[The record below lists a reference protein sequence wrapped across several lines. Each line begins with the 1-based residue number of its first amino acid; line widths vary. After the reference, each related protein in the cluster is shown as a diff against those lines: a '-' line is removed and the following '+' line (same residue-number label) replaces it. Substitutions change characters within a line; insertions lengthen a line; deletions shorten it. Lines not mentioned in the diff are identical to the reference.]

1 MLRRAVRVRRED
13 ADVVLARLTEV
24 APLGVEEG
32 DAEGLVEFALYGDAD
47 ALPAEPALRELL
59 GDALVAIVDG
69 DVADDW
75 DVRWMTF
82 HEPVLV
88 ADRIWVR
95 PPWADRYAG
104 DRPDVRDLVID
115 PAQAF
120 GTGGHATTRL
130 CLELLV
136 ALAEEDDAARAAA
149 AGAPPAPGDRTR
161 GPVLDLGCGS
171 GVLAVA
177 AAQLGWGPVHGVDN
191 EPPSVAATV
200 ENARVNGVTVTAAA
214 YDLLRDGPAGMPASA
229 TTDGRPPLVLANLLR
244 PLLLRVAGDGFADPQ
259 PHAVIASG
267 LLTHEVDGVVRAFAG
282 LGLVEGERRE
292 SGDWAAVLLRR
303 D

>member
-1 MLRRAVRVRRED
+1 
-13 ADVVLARLTEV
+13 
-24 APLGVEEG
+24 
-32 DAEGLVEFALYGDAD
+32 
-47 ALPAEPALRELL
+47 
-59 GDALVAIVDG
+59 
-69 DVADDW
+69 
-75 DVRWMTF
+75 MTF

-88 ADRIWVR
+88 ADRLWVR

-136 ALAEEDDAARAAA
+136 ALADEDDAARGDAGLAPA
-149 AGAPPAPGDRTR
+149 AGIAGDPTGSATGTR

-229 TTDGRPPLVLANLLR
+229 VADGRPPLVLANLLR
-244 PLLLRVAGDGFADPQ
+244 PLLLRVASDGFADPQ

-267 LLTHEVDGVVRAFAG
+267 LLTHEVAGVVRAFAA
-282 LGLVEGERRE
+282 LGFAEAERRA

-303 D
+303 A

>member
-1 MLRRAVRVRRED
+1 MLRRAVRVGRED
-13 ADVVLARLTEV
+13 AEVALARLTEV

-32 DAEGLVEFALYGDAD
+32 DADGLVEFALYGDAD
-47 ALPAEPALRELL
+47 ALPSEAALRELL
-59 GDALVAIVDG
+59 GDAAVAIVDAA
-69 DVADDW
+69 VADDW

-136 ALAEEDDAARAAA
+136 ALAEQDDAA
-149 AGAPPAPGDRTR
+149 GADPHGTR

-191 EPPSVAATV
+191 EPPSVEATV
-200 ENARVNGVTVTAAA
+200 ENARVNGVAVTAAE
-214 YDLLRDGPAGMPASA
+214 YDLLRDGPAGMPAEA
-229 TTDGRPPLVLANLLR
+229 TADGRPPLVLANLLR
-244 PLLLRVAGDGFADPQ
+244 PLLLRVASDGFADPQ

-267 LLTHEVDGVVRAFAG
+267 LLTHEVDGIVRAFAG
-282 LGLVEGERRE
+282 LGFAEAERRE

-303 D
+303 T